1 MKVYHK
7 IQSIYK
13 RDPATKYKTFLEG
26 EWSMPVFGLLK
37 DIEWTFTEKINGTNI
52 RIGWN
57 GVDAVELC
65 GRSDNADIP
74 APLANYIHEH
84 FTTERMINGLD
95 GPVTLVG
102 EGYGGRIQKGSGY
115 QTEQRFILFD
125 VFIEPTED
133 NPVGI
138 WLEREIVDSIA
149 GMLEIP
155 VVPIIHRGP
164 LLDGIDM
171 VKAQPTSLVSDNK
184 TLVSEGVVVRPST
197 ELRDRM
203 GRRIIT
209 KIKVK
214 DFERRK

>member
-1 MKVYHK
+1 MKTYHK
-7 IQSIYK
+7 IQSIYR
-13 RDPATKYKTFLEG
+13 RDPSTKYKTFLDG
-26 EWSMPVFGLLK
+26 AWSVPVFKLLK
-37 DIEWTFTEKINGTNI
+37 DIEWTFTEKIDGTNI
-52 RIGWN
+52 RIGWD
-57 GVDAVELC
+57 GVDKIELG
-65 GRSDNADIP
+65 GRSNNADIP
-74 APLANYIHEH
+74 TPLTNYIREH
-84 FTTERMINGLD
+84 FTTERMTNGLT
-95 GPVTLVG
+95 GPVTLIG

-138 WLEREIVDSIA
+138 WLAREVVEHIA

-155 VVPIIHRGP
+155 VVPIIHTGP
-164 LLDGIDM
+164 LLDGIDI
-171 VKAQPTSLVSDNK
+171 VKAKPVSIMSTDK

-214 DFERRK
+214 DF